1 MELTES
7 PPSLSTRNHQNM
19 NLVRSISL
27 KNHPNSSETLSFA
40 PPCFSTP
47 STPLSAHYFSNS
59 RSEFRLADPP
69 RKQDKSPTSA
79 TYNCM
84 SSVLTKDGQILSIA
98 VLNGST
104 AYTGS
109 ENNVIR
115 IWKLPEFTECGQLKS
130 KAKMVVA
137 IQVSNDRVFAAY
149 VDSKIRIWSR
159 STCGGVIKHVRL
171 LTIPKAGSYVRSYIS
186 GKDKSVSFGYHSQNF
201 YPMT

>member
-1 MELTES
+1 MFTIKLWLASKNMFTEAS
-7 PPSLSTRNHQNM
+7 PSWSTRNHQNM

-27 KNHPNSSETLSFA
+27 KSPSNSTENISFA
-40 PPCFSTP
+40 PSCFSTP
-47 STPLSAHYFSNS
+47 STPLSKHYLSNS
-59 RSEFRLADPP
+59 QPEFCLAPST
-69 RKQDKSPTSA
+69 KQDTAA
-79 TYNCM
+79 TYKCM

-98 VLNGST
+98 VLNGTT

-115 IWKLPEFTECGQLKS
+115 IWKLPEFIECGQLKS

-159 STCGGVIKHVRL
+159 STCGGVTKHVRL
-171 LTIPKAGSYVRSYIS
+171 VTIPKTGGYVRSYIS
-186 GKDKSVSFGYHSQNF
+186 GKYKMVSVNRL
-201 YPMT
+201 